1 MSNIQKQN
9 TRANLNQVVNH
20 ILVCPYDQI
29 RVSVLLKERLE
40 RGGWVK
46 LVHVY
51 TLT

>member
-20 ILVCPYDQI
+20 ILVCPYDQ
-29 RVSVLLKERLE
+29 RVNVLLKERLE

-51 TLT
+51 LLNS